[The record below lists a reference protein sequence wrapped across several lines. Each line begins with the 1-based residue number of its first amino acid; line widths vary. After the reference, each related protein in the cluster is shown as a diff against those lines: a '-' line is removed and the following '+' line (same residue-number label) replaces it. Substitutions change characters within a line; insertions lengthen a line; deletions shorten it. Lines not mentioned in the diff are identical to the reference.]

1 MSLEH
6 TIGRKG
12 SGRPEHHCKNKLIC
26 HRRDGENGFIQEK
39 AFMVICQVT
48 HSQHAHSKDI
58 RNDCCAGIAN
68 LIQLRSLKTKA
79 EQLSCVVSSAGRVH
93 TSESVVDLIRVRKT

>member
-12 SGRPEHHCKNKLIC
+12 SGRPEQHCKNMLIW

-39 AFMVICQVT
+39 AFMIIFQVT
-48 HSQHAHSKDI
+48 HSQHAHSKAI

-68 LIQLRSLKTKA
+68 LIQLQSLKTKA
-79 EQLSCVVSSAGRVH
+79 EQLSCVVSSAGRKS
-93 TSESVVDLIRVRKT
+93 TSLSPW